1 MRLMRA
7 GTDRFK
13 ASLARAKAAHLDTLL
28 KDVSVDEEREATA
41 RQIEAR
47 RLAIQRDVADP
58 LAARV
63 RLERILKGNDLSD
76 ISYLE
81 QGLVAARPV
90 CRIVLR
96 RNGSLVGYGTGFL
109 IAPGVLMTN
118 QHVFEDASSIQESI
132 AQFRYERD
140 VRGLD
145 VASVDFGFRLA
156 SAPII
161 SKELDFAIVQVEP
174 RSAGG
179 AALEQFGW
187 LRLDPTPGKA
197 FVGEYLTIIQHP
209 KGERKQICVRE
220 NKLLKY
226 AEKDPYVWYQTDT
239 VSGSSGSPVFNNSWE
254 VVALHHSSVPQ
265 TRRVKGKDVWLTR
278 DGKLWSA
285 DMGEDE
291 IAWKANEGIRV
302 SRIVEHL
309 SAKHATH
316 PLAKSVLTARDARA
330 IWVDS
335 GVDSGVDGDAGSSI
349 DAGEIQVRSDGA
361 GNMRILIPVD
371 IKVGAYGLPVAA
383 PAIAAAVLST
393 VAAPV
398 QVVDPQAPLA
408 VEKVVINQSNYAR
421 RNGYD
426 PKFLGTAKVPLPK
439 VASEKLGKVFRLS
452 GKKAELKYW
461 NYSVMLNQTRALAY
475 FSAANVDASSF
486 RGNRDAEG
494 DTWFRDTRVDAVDKA
509 AQTGAEFYKK
519 QSSFEADRARNPFD
533 QGHLTRRSDLQWG
546 PDDDTAKRNGDDS
559 YHYTNCTPQHW
570 QFNQNNRAS
579 AATGIWFRLEDAAI
593 ASLADG
599 ATRLCVINGPVF
611 DAPLCKAGTD
621 ARLRLDLKG
630 KRVPDETFGG
640 VKIPK
645 QFFKVIAYLS
655 GQALKAKAFV
665 VTQEDLLAGVA
676 RLRPA
681 EAALSALEIRLY
693 QVRIA
698 ELERLTGLD
707 FGPLSGHDAK
717 PGPES
722 LVLDEGLPIVD
733 EAQILF

>member
-1 MRLMRA
+1 MRT

-13 ASLARAKAAHLDTLL
+13 ASLARAKAARLDTLL
-28 KDVSVDEEREATA
+28 KDVQVDEEREATP
-41 RQIEAR
+41 QQVEAR

-81 QGLVAARPV
+81 QGLAAGRPV

-96 RNGSLVGYGTGFL
+96 KNGSLVGYGTGFL
-109 IAPGVLMTN
+109 VAPGVLMTN
-118 QHVFEDASSIQESI
+118 QHVFEDPSCVRESI

-140 VRGLD
+140 VHGLE
-145 VASVDFGFRLA
+145 VASVDFGFRL
-156 SAPII
+156 SPAPII
-161 SKELDFAIVQVEP
+161 STELDFAIVQVEP
-174 RSAGG
+174 RSLRGE
-179 AALEQFGW
+179 ALQPFAW

-226 AEKDPYVWYQTDT
+226 ADKDPYVWYETDT
-239 VSGSSGSPVFNNSWE
+239 VSGSSGSPVFNNSWD
-254 VVALHHSSVPQ
+254 VVALHHSSVPE
-265 TRRVKGKDVWLTR
+265 TKRVKGKDVWLTR
-278 DGKLWSA
+278 DGTVWSA

-316 PLAKSVLTARDARA
+316 PLARAVLTAKDARA
-330 IWVDS
+330 TPFGGAIA
-335 GVDSGVDGDAGSSI
+335 GAIAGSSV

-371 IKVGAYGLPVAA
+371 IKVGAQGIPAEAA
-383 PAIAAAVLST
+383 PYK
-393 VAAPV
+393 VAPPL
-398 QVVDPQAPLA
+398 QVVEPQVPATL
-408 VEKVVINQSNYAR
+408 EKVVINQSNYAKR
-421 RNGYD
+421 SGYD
-426 PKFLGTAKVPLPK
+426 PKFLGAATVPLPK
-439 VASEKLGKVFRLS
+439 VKSQKLGKVFLLP

-461 NYSVMLNQTRALAY
+461 NYSVVLNQARALAY

-519 QSSFEADRARNPFD
+519 QSSFEAERTLNPFD

-546 PDDDTAKRNGDDS
+546 LDDDTAKRNGDDS

-599 ATRLCVINGPVF
+599 ATRLCVINGPLF

-621 ARLRLDLKG
+621 GRLRLDLKG

-645 QFFKVIAYLS
+645 QFFKVIAYVS
-655 GQALKAKAFV
+655 EQALKAKAFV
-665 VTQEDLLAGVA
+665 VTQEELLAGIG
-676 RLRPA
+676 RLRPE
-681 EAALSALEIRLY
+681 EAALTPLEIRLY
-693 QVRIA
+693 QVRVA

-707 FGPLSGHDAK
+707 FGPLAGHDAK
-717 PGPES
+717 PGQES
-722 LVLDEGLPIVD
+722 LVLDEGLPIAD
-733 EAQILF
+733 AAEIQF